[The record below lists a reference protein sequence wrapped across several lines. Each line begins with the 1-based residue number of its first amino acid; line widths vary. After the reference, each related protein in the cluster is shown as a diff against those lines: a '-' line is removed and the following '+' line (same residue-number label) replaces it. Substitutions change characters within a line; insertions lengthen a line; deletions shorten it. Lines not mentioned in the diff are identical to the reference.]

1 MFAMLEKSGRTALL
15 TLTRPEVLNAL
26 NTAAW
31 RQLEQLVAEVQISGD
46 IDACILSGS
55 GRAFSA
61 GADVAEL
68 EGRTLESLV
77 AHAERVR
84 IILNAIESS
93 GKPFVAAVNG
103 LAVGGG
109 AELALA
115 CHARVAAEGAW
126 FSFPEVK
133 LGLLPGAGGTQR
145 LARII
150 GKGRALELVLTG
162 RRLPAA
168 EAQQW
173 GLVNEVVPTA
183 EVVPVAYRWAGS
195 MSSPHPAAVA
205 LAIEAVNAAYEVD
218 LVRGTRLETA
228 LLAISFGLRER
239 QGASKREEQ

>member
-1 MFAMLEKSGRTALL
+1 MAGRTALL
-15 TLTRPEVLNAL
+15 TLCRPAVLNAL
-26 NTAAW
+26 NTESW
-31 RQLEQLVAEVQISGD
+31 RQLEQLLAEVELGGD
-46 IDACILSGS
+46 IDACIISGS
-55 GRAFSA
+55 ERAFSA

-68 EGRTLESLV
+68 DGRTLEGLV

-84 IILNAIESS
+84 RILNSIENS

-115 CHARVAAEGAW
+115 CHVRVAADGAW

-150 GKGRALELVLTG
+150 GKGRAMELVLTG
-162 RRLPAA
+162 RRLSAVEA
-168 EAQQW
+168 ERW
-173 GLVNEVVPTA
+173 GLVNEVVQIA
-183 EVVPVAYRWAGS
+183 EMLPAAYRWAESLSGA
-195 MSSPHPAAVA
+195 HPAAVA

-218 LVRGTRLETA
+218 LARGTRLETA
-228 LLAISFGLRER
+228 LLAVRFGMREK
-239 QGASKREEQ
+239 QGLIAKQERDQ